1 MTSLADLLKI
11 HEGFESHAYKC
22 TANKTTIGIGR
33 NIDPTGGIGITEAEA
48 LYLLN
53 NDIDRCRL
61 ELEIAFDFFKD
72 LDPVRSDA
80 CINMVFNLGLPVFKT
95 FTNTLKYLSEGKWDK
110 AADAA
115 LDSKWAQQVGLRA
128 FQVSEMIRTG
138 KYPS

>member
-1 MTSLADLLKI
+1 M
-11 HEGFESHAYKC
+11 
-22 TANKTTIGIGR
+22 
-33 NIDPTGGIGITEAEA
+33 
-48 LYLLN
+48 YLLN

-95 FTNTLKYLSEGKWDK
+95 FKNTLKYLSEGKWDK

-115 LDSKWAQQVGLRA
+115 LDSKWAEQVGLRA